1 MIRLLL
7 TMFLVLCSAVCFG
20 QEVPSPEKFDFVK
33 LLLSYR
39 EIIGGIVMAFS
50 GLLVVALLIPGDQP
64 DKFLQSA
71 IDFLKKFS
79 SK

>member
-1 MIRLLL
+1 MKLINLVIV
-7 TMFLVLCSAVCFG
+7 MLVLSMCAFG
-20 QEVPSPEKFDFVK
+20 QEVPSPEKFDFIK
-33 LLLSYR
+33 LILSYR
-39 EIIGGIVMAFS
+39 EIIGGIIMAFS
-50 GLLVVALLIPGDQP
+50 GVLVVALIIPGEQP